1 MMGGMRG
8 RRRRVVAPTSILPLP
23 SILALTFNIGD
34 NTVNKLHNLQR
45 IVQPLIISKRP
56 EIIVIAL
63 QECVDKLDTTSVE
76 FEGYTNVEG
85 SPVNKKL
92 GGVVMGAVKSDFRLS
107 ILIFKRT
114 ENDSTVTIN
123 NTKLHGLKYS
133 HPSNSKTYFKGYLVV
148 DVLVNNYSFK
158 FVSLHFPFA
167 DDSMELLKTYLNH
180 MLNKC
185 ALPNIHCIF
194 MGDYNTRF
202 TLTSECI
209 KKNSKKALCTMD
221 PSFEVEGSGED
232 LPDENYCEFYR
243 SIKPIV
249 DADTHNFDDFE
260 TSESEKIID
269 QENLN
274 CSQDHDFETKKEI
287 TLAAIGIKRDEL
299 YSLEN
304 MNKFLRANDYF
315 SISLR
320 EVNHRGNDFM
330 FQPVKKGSCI
340 TYKFSE
346 DGLVSIDS
354 GGKGRLMAEAD
365 RICCCKMGSEWPYN
379 MVSTNI
385 KIDDPNGLNLRND
398 HLPVVAF
405 MESSIEDDL

>member
-1 MMGGMRG
+1 MVGGMLG
-8 RRRRVVAPTSILPLP
+8 RRRVLAPTSVIPLP

-34 NTVNKLHNLQR
+34 NTVAKLQNLQS
-45 IVQPLIISKRP
+45 IVQPLIDSKEP
-56 EIIVIAL
+56 KVIVIAL
-63 QECVDKLDTTSVE
+63 QECVDKLDTMSVE
-76 FEGYTNVEG
+76 FDGYTIVEG
-85 SPVNKKL
+85 SPVNKRL
-92 GGVVMGAVKSDFRLS
+92 GGSMGVLTSKFRVS

-114 ENDSTVTIN
+114 GYDSTVTIN
-123 NTKLHGLKYS
+123 NTNLHGLKYS

-148 DVLVNNYSFK
+148 DVLVGDNSFK

-167 DDSMELLKTYLNH
+167 DDSMELLKTYLDH

-185 ALPNIHCIF
+185 ALSNIHCIF

-209 KKNSKKALCTMD
+209 KKNSKKALCSVN
-221 PSFEVEGSGED
+221 PAYEVDGVGED
-232 LPDENYCEFYR
+232 LPDENYCEFFQG
-243 SIKPIV
+243 IKPIV
-249 DADTHNFDDFE
+249 DADTHNFDDFLI
-260 TSESEKIID
+260 SDSEKIIV
-269 QENLN
+269 QNNLN
-274 CSQDHDFETKKEI
+274 CSRGHDFKTKKDI
-287 TLAAIGIKRDEL
+287 TLTALGINEDDL
-299 YSLEN
+299 YDLEN
-304 MNKFLRANDYF
+304 INKFLRANDYF

-320 EVNHRGNDFM
+320 AVNHRGKDFM

-354 GGKGRLMAEAD
+354 EGKGRLMAEAD
-365 RICCCKMGSEWPYN
+365 RICCCKIDHDWPYT

-385 KIDDPNGLNLRND
+385 KIDDPEGLNLRND

-405 MESSIEDDL
+405 MQPVDIIS